1 MKTLIDALYAIHV
14 CKHYEML
21 CKHVTSLFKLSDYY
35 HMCYGSEMG
44 LNSHTGLSGGEIP
57 EVSDF
62 GMEDMD
68 ASSLATTP
76 Q

>member
-1 MKTLIDALYAIHV
+1 
-14 CKHYEML
+14 ML
-21 CKHVTSLFKLSDYY
+21 CYVTENALFKFSEYY

>member
-1 MKTLIDALYAIHV
+1 
-14 CKHYEML
+14 
-21 CKHVTSLFKLSDYY
+21 
-35 HMCYGSEMG
+35 MCYGSEMG

-68 ASSLATTP
+68 ATSLATTP